1 MSGHVFFNF
10 FGYFKINF
18 YIKICVKN
26 SVGGICTA
34 I

>member
-1 MSGHVFFNF
+1 MSGNVFFNF
-10 FGYFKINF
+10 FGYF
-18 YIKICVKN
+18 YIKVCGKN